1 MQYLA
6 SWYDNIADGNTSAVN
21 LSQRPNAVGM
31 LYDNT
36 TIQGSWI
43 NLPENNMKE
52 LSLHWNRKVT
62 NVSMA
67 MPHSGVFAAV
77 RDPINAVMQP
87 QDLNVRL
94 DTLFLN
100 ANQLTGA

>member
-6 SWYDNIADGNTSAVN
+6 SWYHNIADGNTSAVD

-36 TIQGSWI
+36 TVQGSWI
-43 NLPENNMKE
+43 NVPQNNMAE
-52 LSLHWNRKVT
+52 LSLRWDRTVT

-67 MPHSGVFAAV
+67 MPHSGVFAAM
-77 RDPINAVMQP
+77 RDPINAIIQP
-87 QDLNVRL
+87 QDLNVRV
-94 DTLFLN
+94 DALFLH
-100 ANQLTGA
+100 AS

>member
-6 SWYDNIADGNTSAVN
+6 SWYNNIASGNTSAVD

-36 TIQGSWI
+36 TVQGSWI
-43 NLPENNMKE
+43 NVPQNDMTE
-52 LSLHWNRKVT
+52 LSLHWNRTVT

-77 RDPINAVMQP
+77 RDPINGVMQP
-87 QDLNVRL
+87 QDLNVRVN
-94 DTLFLN
+94 DIFLH
-100 ANQLTGA
+100 TD

>member
-6 SWYDNIADGNTSAVN
+6 TWFNNIASGNTSTGD

-36 TIQGSWI
+36 TIQGSWL
-43 NLPENNMKE
+43 NVPQNDMTE
-52 LSLHWNRKVT
+52 LSLRWNRIVT

-67 MPHSGVFAAV
+67 MPHAGVFAAV
-77 RDPINAVMQP
+77 RDPINGIMQP
-87 QDLNVRL
+87 QDLNVRAQAL
-94 DTLFLN
+94 SLH
-100 ANQLTGA
+100 AYELTIV